1 MNLKQYKQRNRV
13 LGALIID
20 DKSLLRLVSNKR
32 TTLKGIARKRAIQSL
47 KDKWKSMERFHY
59 PNYIK
64 PCSQD

>member
-32 TTLKGIARKRAIQSL
+32 TTPRGIASKRANQSL

-64 PCSQD
+64 PCSPD